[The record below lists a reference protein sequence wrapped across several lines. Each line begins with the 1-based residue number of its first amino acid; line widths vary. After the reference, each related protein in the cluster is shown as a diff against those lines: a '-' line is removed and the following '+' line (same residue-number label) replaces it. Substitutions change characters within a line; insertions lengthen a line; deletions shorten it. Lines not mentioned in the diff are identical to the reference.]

1 MKNGLRFSFQS
12 KSDMTFNFTSR
23 ETNKSDR
30 SEEDWYCFITGKF
43 LCLEKFSCEGS
54 SDSANFGF
62 AMKKVTLEEVNFQN
76 VLSIFRQSDER

>member
-23 ETNKSDR
+23 ETNKSER
-30 SEEDWYCFITGKF
+30 SEEDWHCFIPGKS
-43 LCLEKFSCEGS
+43 LCLEKFSCEGG

-62 AMKKVTLEEVNFQN
+62 AMKKVTLEEVDFQN
-76 VLSIFRQSDER
+76 ALSITHQSDER